1 MSRDREEKG
10 FYRDRGVP
18 VALTL
23 ENLEIDLEVW
33 KSVLIPASMLGSGCS
48 KRDFSSTGAK
58 DSR

>member
-1 MSRDREEKG
+1 MGAGE
-10 FYRDRGVP
+10 VP

-33 KSVLIPASMLGSGCS
+33 KSVLIPASVLGSGCS

-58 DSR
+58 DSP